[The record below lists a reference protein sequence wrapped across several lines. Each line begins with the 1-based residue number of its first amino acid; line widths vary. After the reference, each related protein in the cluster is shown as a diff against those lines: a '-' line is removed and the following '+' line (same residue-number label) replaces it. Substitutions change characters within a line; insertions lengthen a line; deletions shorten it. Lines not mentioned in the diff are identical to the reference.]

1 MREIKFRAWD
11 TKRKEWK
18 SPLNVYVNGMG
29 EKIWQFGF
37 EFEPYSEVEIVRY
50 TGLKDK
56 NGTEVYEGDV
66 VKVGEAN
73 MPIDKYPDY
82 HQVCQVKF
90 GEGEVS
96 GSEWPVSVLGF
107 YLEPHRFEV
116 PNITEAK
123 LEVIGNIYEDPD
135 LLETLSECCGAP
147 ISESGFCQDCK
158 EHA

>member
-1 MREIKFRAWD
+1 MRDLRFRAWD
-11 TKRKEWK
+11 KTQNHW
-18 SPLNVYVNGMG
+18 VNINHIELRIDGV
-29 EKIWQFGF
+29 IYDPIRRQF
-37 EFEPYSEVEIVRY
+37 PSDYQLMQY
-50 TGLKDK
+50 TGLHDK
-56 NGTEVYEGDV
+56 NGKEIFEGDI
-66 VKVGEAN
+66 VKAGEAN

-123 LEVIGNIYEDPD
+123 LEVIGNIYENPT
-135 LLETLSECCGAP
+135 LLESN
-147 ISESGFCQDCK
+147 
-158 EHA
+158 